1 MQHNR
6 KEFSVRRLQPINTL
20 QANSPNLDSLSDHA
34 APAAELLAVLGNE
47 RRLVILGHLTEGEI
61 SVGELAVLVGLSKS
75 ALSQHLSKRRKHQLV
90 STRRHRQTVYY
101 SCGFGI
107 SQKITQI
114 FDVAVNLAAVSQAE
128 KPRKSPAA

>member
-1 MQHNR
+1 M
-6 KEFSVRRLQPINTL
+6 E
-20 QANSPNLDSLSDHA
+20 ANSPNLDRLSDHA

-75 ALSQHLSKRRKHQLV
+75 ALSQHLSKLRKHQLV